1 MEKERRGT
9 SRGTASLMGSAIT
22 ATNQIIRKINAESSI
37 QISSQRKDEMAKSA
51 PSFP

>member
-1 MEKERRGT
+1 
-9 SRGTASLMGSAIT
+9 MGSATI
-22 ATNQIIRKINAESSI
+22 ATNVATRKTNAGLSI